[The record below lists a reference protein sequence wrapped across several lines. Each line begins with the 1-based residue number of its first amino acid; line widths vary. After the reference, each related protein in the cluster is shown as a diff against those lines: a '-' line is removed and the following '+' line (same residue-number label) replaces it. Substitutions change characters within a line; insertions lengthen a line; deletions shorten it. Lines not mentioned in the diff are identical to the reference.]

1 MTRWNRRFD
10 FAAPV
15 PAAAELRRAHF
26 IAIGGAGMSAVA
38 RLMLARGM
46 AVSGS
51 DQNDSPV
58 LEVLR
63 AAGASV
69 TVGHSAATVT
79 ALPDGAVVVVSSAI
93 RDDNPELAAARE
105 RGQQVLHRA
114 QGLATLLPGNRVA
127 AVAGANGKTT
137 TSAMLAAA
145 LRTAGLD
152 PSFAIGAPPVGHDVG
167 AGLGGGDVFVV
178 EADESDSS
186 FLVYHPDVAV
196 VTNLMPDHLDFYGT
210 FERVTRAYDEFVATI
225 APGGL
230 LVTCADDE
238 GARGLAERARADGVR
253 VVTYGVAS
261 DADVRLTGLGGAG
274 FDWGATVL
282 EDGQPPRRLGLRLPG
297 AHNVLD
303 AAGAYT
309 AATTG
314 LGADPDLVLQG
325 LAAFPGTSRRFE
337 PRGEAAGVRVVD
349 DYAHNPGKV
358 AAAVRTGRGLTG
370 PGRLVVVF
378 QPHLYSRTRD
388 FAAELAAALS
398 PADVVVVLDVYRARE
413 DPVPGVT
420 GALVADRV
428 TGAEVHYLP
437 DRAEVAAA
445 VHGLV
450 RPGDLVLTVGAGD
463 VTAVGPQLL
472 RLLSADGVLAD
483 PAAPPAAPEGPAPSA
498 GSSSCA

>member
-1 MTRWNRRFD
+1 MTRWNQRFD

-15 PAAAELRRAHF
+15 PAAADLRQAHF
-26 IAIGGAGMSAVA
+26 IAIAGAGMSAVA
-38 RLMLARGM
+38 RLLLERGVV
-46 AVSGS
+46 VSGS
-51 DQNDSPV
+51 DQNDAPV

-63 AAGASV
+63 NAGATV
-69 TVGHSAATVT
+69 TVGHSAATV
-79 ALPDGAVVVVSSAI
+79 AKLPEGAVVVVSSAI
-93 RDDNPELAAARE
+93 REDNPELAAARE
-105 RGQQVLHRA
+105 RGLQVLHRA

-137 TSAMLAAA
+137 TSAMLTAA
-145 LRTAGLD
+145 LGAAGLD
-152 PSFAIGAPPVGHDVG
+152 PSFAIGAPPIGQEVG

-210 FERVTRAYDEFVATI
+210 LERVTLAYDDFVGTI

-230 LVTCADDE
+230 LVTCADDD
-238 GARGLAERARADGVR
+238 GARGLADRARAAGAR
-253 VVTYGVAS
+253 VVTYGVAV

-274 FDWGATVL
+274 FDWGATLVQV
-282 EDGQPPRRLGLRLPG
+282 GQPERRLALRLPG
-297 AHNVLD
+297 AHNVLN

-309 AATTG
+309 AATAG
-314 LGADPDLVLQG
+314 LGAGPDRVLEG
-325 LAAFPGTSRRFE
+325 LAGFRGTSRRFE

-358 AAAVRTGRGLTG
+358 AAAVRTGRGLAG

-388 FAAELAAALS
+388 FAGDLAAALS

-428 TGAEVHYLP
+428 TGAEVHYVP
-437 DRAEVAAA
+437 DRAGAATA
-445 VHGLV
+445 VEQLV

-463 VTAVGPQLL
+463 VTGVGPELL
-472 RLLSADGVLAD
+472 RRLAG
-483 PAAPPAAPEGPAPSA
+483 AEGAP
-498 GSSSCA
+498 CA